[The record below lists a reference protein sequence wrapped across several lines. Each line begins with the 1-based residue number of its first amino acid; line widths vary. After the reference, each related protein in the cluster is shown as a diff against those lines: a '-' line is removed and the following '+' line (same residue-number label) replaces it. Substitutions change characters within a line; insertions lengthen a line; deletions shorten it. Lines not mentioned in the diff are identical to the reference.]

1 MRSASGWPPPRALV
15 KRSTGSQSSA
25 AGARLARTC
34 YTPAGME
41 KSKPETDPARA
52 KPVPEE
58 KAPRRV
64 TERGMAVAVP
74 PKSKKPEPTP

>member
-1 MRSASGWPPPRALV
+1 
-15 KRSTGSQSSA
+15 
-25 AGARLARTC
+25 
-34 YTPAGME
+34 ME